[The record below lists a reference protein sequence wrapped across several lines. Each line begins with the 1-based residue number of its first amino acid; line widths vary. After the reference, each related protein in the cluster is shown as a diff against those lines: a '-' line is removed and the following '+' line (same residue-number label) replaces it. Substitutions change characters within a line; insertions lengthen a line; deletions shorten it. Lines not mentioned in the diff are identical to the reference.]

1 MAEERNVWQ
10 DFLAAQ
16 HHAIT
21 KAFRELQERWRGIFD
36 QEGARWF
43 QAGKKWELAR
53 EPESSFSSWHASPKP
68 LGEAVKD
75 FQQAISDMRE
85 ATETRLPWEAYSG
98 HGSSMSGPPPE
109 RQTHDWMPERGTVAY
124 VEWVVRDAIRT
135 GYEEGYP
142 LRADQIENIRQH
154 VWEQEIGQGT
164 GQRHQGL
171 LEEYAQPP
179 VVDWRHTAMDDLPEL
194 EHDTQEPAYPT
205 PYAGMIGSAPDRVE
219 IDTSDSDMGASWQQT
234 LEHLQARL
242 DALERDFP
250 AQPRAQGHNRDE
262 GMGY

>member
-1 MAEERNVWQ
+1 MAEARTVWQ

-43 QAGKKWELAR
+43 QAGKKWEFAR
-53 EPESSFSSWHASPKP
+53 EPGSSFSSWQASPKP
-68 LGEAVKD
+68 LEEAVKEY
-75 FQQAISDMRE
+75 QHALGAMRE
-85 ATETRLPWEAYSG
+85 ATETRLPWQAYGG
-98 HGSSMSGPPPE
+98 HGSYMSGPPPDK
-109 RQTHDWMPERGTVAY
+109 QTHDWMPERGTVAY

-142 LRADQIENIRQH
+142 LRADQIENIRRH
-154 VWEQEIGQGT
+154 VWEQEIGQRT
-164 GQRHQGL
+164 GQRNQGL
-171 LEEYAQPP
+171 LEEYARPP

-194 EHDTQEPAYPT
+194 EHDTHEPDYPT
-205 PYAGMIGSAPDRVE
+205 QYAGLMGSAPDPVD
-219 IDTSDSDMGASWQQT
+219 IDTSDPDRGPAWQQT
-234 LEHLQARL
+234 IQQLQARL
-242 DALERDFP
+242 DALEQDVP
-250 AQPRAQGHNRDE
+250 AQEQAHDQDHDA